1 MLGHVENTEQV
12 FNDGYPL
19 SHSRVKYVDQNLT
32 K

>member
-12 FNDGYPL
+12 CNNGYPL
-19 SHSRVKYVDQNLT
+19 SHSRMKYVEQKLT